1 MEDLGLNLAPRL
13 KIEKVEPPSEREG
26 GVIVADVDELLSKLR
41 DEAKVLWDV
50 WEELRMKW
58 KEVVGKR
65 ITRLIKGIKMVSI

>member
-41 DEAKVLWDV
+41 DEAKVL
-50 WEELRMKW
+50 
-58 KEVVGKR
+58 
-65 ITRLIKGIKMVSI
+65 